1 MRSPTMATRRPI
13 WRTLRRPRESAN
25 RPVEMAV
32 AASASVEMLAA
43 KDVLAMSR
51 PRAAPTRAVE
61 AMLGSLPW
69 MAPRTPRK
77 ASARAGFLTGF

>member
-51 PRAAPTRAVE
+51 PRARLAAI
-61 AMLGSLPW
+61 AD
-69 MAPRTPRK
+69 
-77 ASARAGFLTGF
+77 ASVQPEP